1 MRLAVVLGLILL
13 GLGWWAMRSSAPPPA
28 LIAGMSD
35 EGLRGAPCPARSL
48 QEQDALRKR
57 GPQSLSPFTAK
68 LRARFPLGAPEATL
82 RNELLSQGFELTA
95 PCPNDD
101 SVLGARWRSSS
112 WGEPDAYVYWRVDD
126 HDNLSFLDGH
136 ISRAD

>member
-1 MRLAVVLGLILL
+1 MRLAVVLALILL
-13 GLGWWAMRSSAPPPA
+13 GLGWWAIRLPATPPA

-48 QEQDALRKR
+48 DERDERKKH
-57 GPQSLSPFTAK
+57 GPQSLSPFA
-68 LRARFPLGAPEATL
+68 ARLQALYPLGAPEAAL
-82 RNELLSQGFELTA
+82 RNDLVRQGFKLTT

-112 WGEPDAYVYWRVDD
+112 WGEPDAYVYWRVDA
-126 HDNLSFLDGH
+126 HDNLSFVDGH
-136 ISRAD
+136 VNRAD